1 MIGIVFEIQFESA
14 KAQKVSYICY
24 KKNVILGRA
33 FQMEI
38 LSVNDYFWC
47 ADTILVKC
55 ILASFLLILFPGDII
70 LGRVLLTLPKLLIRA
85 LLE

>member
-1 MIGIVFEIQFESA
+1 M
-14 KAQKVSYICY
+14 YILSPPKL
-24 KKNVILGRA
+24 KKCHSRMCFSDGN
-33 FQMEI
+33 F

-70 LGRVLLTLPKLLIRA
+70 LVKVLLTLPKLLIRA